1 MTKIMFR
8 VETDEDTGR
17 KVVKKVVDEL
27 TKNHRLDKET
37 SSGIMPEIKGSI
49 YCPVLSFGMYLSKLH
64 PECDRLWQRP
74 KESFL
79 ESDAVW
85 FCNVPV
91 GEKKLRSFL
100 SSLSKAINLSKV
112 YTNHSIRA
120 TGASILS
127 KCMYGPSQV
136 MSVTGHE
143 SVQCL
148 GVYQQV
154 SDAEKIQMGESIS
167 ENLAPT
173 SSLPMLPSTKRLAIM
188 ANSSSSSTVC
198 ENQIVE
204 CDLSGWQIDQL
215 FADFE
220 TQSPVEEKRPFRP
233 ICFSNCTVNIGN
245 INVNTK

>member
-1 MTKIMFR
+1 M
-8 VETDEDTGR
+8 
-17 KVVKKVVDEL
+17 
-27 TKNHRLDKET
+27 
-37 SSGIMPEIKGSI
+37 
-49 YCPVLSFGMYLSKLH
+49 
-64 PECDRLWQRP
+64 
-74 KESFL
+74 
-79 ESDAVW
+79 W

-136 MSVTGHE
+136 MSVTGHK